1 LLCLDRCSMALN
13 CFKTAMLDN
22 QTSGN
27 CEMLVGFV
35 EKCKKFE
42 FLSRSGTMD
51 LSDWVSW

>member
-1 LLCLDRCSMALN
+1 MLCLDRCSMALN